1 MNEKK
6 ICVATQPKV
15 PPQVCWTA
23 CVLLLALL
31 LAGCGT
37 TSGFKAAS
45 GQNAVDLSPFSRVV
59 VKDFTDAV
67 SEKRKGP
74 DREKKAAE
82 MKRVTKDFADMLA
95 WEIGQKAAF
104 AQVVRTGA
112 EDEKTLIIGGQITRY
127 EEGSPTARFLVGMG
141 AGSSYFDARIEF
153 LRGGTG
159 ELLGTLEANRNSWVL
174 GGGIAATQTP
184 DSFMREAAR
193 KVAEEVHRLKAGQG
207 STSVADRR

>member
-1 MNEKK
+1 MNVKN
-6 ICVATQPKV
+6 ICAT
-15 PPQVCWTA
+15 THENARSRA
-23 CVLLLALL
+23 CSSVGFLFLSLL

-59 VKDFTDAV
+59 VKDFTDGA
-67 SEKRKGP
+67 SEKMKGLERERKVL
-74 DREKKAAE
+74 E

-95 WEIGQKAAF
+95 WEIGQKRIFDQLA
-104 AQVVRTGA
+104 RTGA
-112 EDEKTLIIGGQITRY
+112 EDEKTVIIGGQITRY

-141 AGSSYFDARIEF
+141 AGSSYFDARVEF
-153 LRGGTG
+153 FRGGSG
-159 ELLGTLEANRNSWVL
+159 ELLGAIEANRNSWVL

-193 KVAEEVHRLKAGQG
+193 KVADEISKLK
-207 STSVADRR
+207 